1 MGKEADLAS
10 ARRYEQEARQYD
22 RRANETER
30 LLSEYSEGVSR
41 DSARHYVHCMRN
53 AAKLARSMA
62 EVHNAPL
69 LPDS

>member
-22 RRANETER
+22 RRADETER

-41 DSARHYVHCMRN
+41 DSALHYVHCMRN